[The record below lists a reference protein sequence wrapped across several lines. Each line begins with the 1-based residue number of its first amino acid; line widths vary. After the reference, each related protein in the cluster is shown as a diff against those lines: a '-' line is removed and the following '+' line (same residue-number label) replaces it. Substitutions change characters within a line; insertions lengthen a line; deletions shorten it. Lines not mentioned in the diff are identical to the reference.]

1 MAKWGED
8 QQMKKQERG
17 IALITVLLS
26 LALISVIVTSVSIAG
41 NITYRVGLVN
51 VKSISN
57 KYAAESRMT
66 RAIWDMVY
74 EVKTHT
80 NRKLGFKSELDTEEE
95 GEERFF
101 ADGRPH
107 VYETEDKIITVKYED
122 ANKGFDFSGTINS
135 TKIRVIKAMIKLPFE
150 ADPEPVDNFIDKLI
164 DYTDRNDLF
173 RDEGAERDQYMEDFG
188 YDLPRNG
195 PLEYSE
201 EALWIPGI
209 EEALFAQ
216 KEYLETDIENFDFNI
231 SDYLRVVPY
240 RGQSFPKTSKPNF
253 FSSTDYQIMIY
264 ADLDEAELSEVIDA
278 KRLWYEESV
287 NLQESIPEL
296 YSRLTRFFSFSESKV
311 YRIQVQVSEI
321 DTGAAV
327 NNEVIL
333 KLDRNLPRY
342 RPDTFSG
349 LRYWRKVN
357 F

>member
-1 MAKWGED
+1 
-8 QQMKKQERG
+8 MKKHDRG

-26 LALISVIVTSVSIAG
+26 LALISVIVTSVSVAG
-41 NITYRVGLVN
+41 NITYRIGLVN
-51 VKSISN
+51 VKSTAN
-57 KYAAESRMT
+57 KYVAESRMT
-66 RAIWDMVY
+66 RAVWNMAHELKI
-74 EVKTHT
+74 HN
-80 NRKLGFKSELDTEEE
+80 NRKLGFKSELDTEED

-101 ADGRPH
+101 ADSRPH
-107 VYETEDKIITVKYED
+107 VYETEDNVITVKYED

-135 TKIRVIKAMIKLPFE
+135 TKIRIIKAMIKLPFE
-150 ADPEPVDNFIDKLI
+150 ADQEPVDNFIDKLI

-173 RDEGAERDQYMEDFG
+173 RDEGMERDQYMEEYGF
-188 YDLPRNG
+188 DLPRNA
-195 PLEYSE
+195 PLEYAE

-209 EEALFAQ
+209 EDAIFAQ
-216 KEYLETDIENFDFNI
+216 KEYFETDTEGFEFNI

-264 ADLDEAELSEVIDA
+264 ADLDEAELEEVREA

-287 NLQESIPEL
+287 NLQESMPDL
-296 YSRLTRFFSFSESKV
+296 YSRLTRFFSFTESKV

-321 DTGAAV
+321 DSGAAV

-333 KLDRNLPRY
+333 KLDRGLPRY

-349 LRYWRKVN
+349 LRFWRKVN